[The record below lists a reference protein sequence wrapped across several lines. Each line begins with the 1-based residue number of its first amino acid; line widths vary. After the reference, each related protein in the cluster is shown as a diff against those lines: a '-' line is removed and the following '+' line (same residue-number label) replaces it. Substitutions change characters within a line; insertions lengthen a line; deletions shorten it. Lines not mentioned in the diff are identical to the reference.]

1 MIQYYSAIKKES
13 KDAIYSNTDA
23 TRDYHIKWSQ
33 SKRETNATWY
43 HLYVELK
50 YGTNE
55 PIYKKENRLRNIANR
70 LKVGKGEEAGGGM
83 EWEVEFSKC
92 KFYI

>member
-1 MIQYYSAIKKES
+1 M
-13 KDAIYSNTDA
+13 
-23 TRDYHIKWSQ
+23 
-33 SKRETNATWY
+33 
-43 HLYVELK
+43 ELK